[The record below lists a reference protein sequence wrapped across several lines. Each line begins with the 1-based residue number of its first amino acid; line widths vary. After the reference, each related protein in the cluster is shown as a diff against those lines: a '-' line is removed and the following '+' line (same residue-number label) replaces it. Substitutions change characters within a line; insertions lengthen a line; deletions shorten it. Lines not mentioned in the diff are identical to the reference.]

1 MTIKEFYNA
10 ISESYD
16 DVFKRFYSEDM
27 IKRFVKKFAEDKS
40 FATFERA
47 LSSGNVEEAFRA
59 VHTLKGIALN
69 LGFSKLGELSS
80 AVTETLRRGDEK
92 SAKEAFPA
100 LSKCYESVVK
110 LISEI
115 E

>member
-16 DVFKRFYSEDM
+16 DVFKRFCSEDM

-40 FATFERA
+40 FELLERS
-47 LSSGNVEEAFRA
+47 LSSGNAEEAFRA
-59 VHTLKGIALN
+59 VHTLKGIAFN
-69 LGFSKLGELSS
+69 LGFSKLGNLSS
-80 AVTETLRRGDEK
+80 SVTEMLRRGDEK
-92 SAKEAFPA
+92 SAKEAFPV
-100 LSKCYESVVK
+100 LSKCYKSVVEFV
-110 LISEI
+110 SEI